1 MIASNSEFI
10 KQDYGYVMN
19 NAKEGRRQHDSYSLR
34 RFFRPNSADSA
45 LELANNMGEVYLQ
58 DLSDFISAKMF
69 PCSGDWINFAESP
82 ANDQGQQQIM
92 KEVKEGLNRHLLD
105 SNFYESVNKLVT
117 QGLIYNEGI
126 ISAEYS
132 QGLSF
137 VVYDVEKVHMSMEND
152 VYLRRAYIE
161 EDMTL
166 LALSNKYEVDA
177 EALVNLKGEATHLY
191 KDYKVVHAILPVIK
205 EFVKTDM
212 VDKRYKFIKVPFLV
226 ISGDFT
232 ELKAK
237 KSDSLAGFSSFPVM
251 QYRCSGEISLARK
264 AVSSANMANLYE
276 QVYYDR
282 AKQVLYPPIAIGVD
296 TIMRGDYDLRSGGVV
311 PLENNEREPGPIQTT
326 LNMDVSEKTIVMKER
341 KLREIFKVDLIE
353 RANIT
358 NISQFEYNQNQY
370 NMLSSVQ
377 PLVADLTSRVV
388 VALLERTHK
397 LLLQNDPLYKR
408 VAKGLEKEF
417 HFDHLAK
424 QMERARKLA
433 SVGRVLQAISPVANF
448 DPQSF
453 TNVNTDK
460 LLREAFAAAGLS
472 QVMRSEAEVR
482 QMKAQMMEQ
491 QQQQQQAEQEAEQQP
506 EAPPGPQQGQV

>member
-1 MIASNSEFI
+1 MI
-10 KQDYGYVMN
+10 KQDYGYVVN
-19 NAKEGRRQHDSYSLR
+19 HVKDTRKQHNTYSLR
-34 RFFRPNSADSA
+34 RFFRPNSAESA
-45 LELANNMGEVYLQ
+45 IELANNMGEVYLQ

-69 PCSGDWINFAESP
+69 PCSGDWINFAELP
-82 ANDQGQQQIM
+82 AYDQGQQEIM
-92 KEVKEGLNRHLLD
+92 KKVKDGLNRHLLD

-126 ISAEYS
+126 ISAEFTN
-132 QGLSF
+132 GLSF
-137 VVYDVEKVHMSMEND
+137 VVYDVDKVHMSMEND
-152 VYLRRAYIE
+152 VYLRRAYVE
-161 EDMTL
+161 EFMSL
-166 LALSNKYEVDA
+166 LALNNKYEVNA
-177 EALVNLKGEATHLY
+177 EALIELKGHDGSMY

-205 EFVKTDM
+205 EFVDVSM
-212 VDKRYKFIKVPFLV
+212 IDKRYKFIKVPFLV
-226 ISGDFT
+226 LNGEFT

-237 KSDSLAGFSSFPVM
+237 HGDVMAGFTSFPVM

-296 TIMRGDYDLRSGGVV
+296 TIMRGDYDLRSSGIV
-311 PLENNEREPGPIQTT
+311 PLENNEREPNPIQTT

-370 NMLSSVQ
+370 NMLSSIQ

-397 LLLQNDPLYKR
+397 LLLQNDSEYKKQAR
-408 VAKGLEKEF
+408 GLEKEF

-424 QMERARKLA
+424 QMERSRKLA